1 MSFSDE
7 NLAELFSQA
16 RNQKPV
22 ASLDETK
29 KAFVTATVVAAGG
42 VLATK
47 GLLHLL
53 TAKKWIIMLSTITI
67 ITTGTLIVGLSANP
81 EEVVENTPSNNN
93 TIAAIDQPQEEDEVP
108 VDASPYLEPAIPTAI
123 SEVDPNNMLE
133 LIDAEPDFIKVTDFN
148 VEEGGNGKTSIGY
161 LDVSSTF
168 SPNADGINDLL
179 TFSYIV
185 EDIKAFH
192 CVILNRWGE
201 VVAELNNINDGW
213 DGINRNGTVCN
224 TGTYFYKYEA
234 TTESG
239 EKIQGHG
246 SAQLT
251 DSNRKIK
258 SYSQRFEITENT
270 TKADFENMKKDA
282 EKDGIDFTYKAKYN
296 KGKLSKLRLELKIDS
311 EEEGESQYVMTS
323 LTIEGEFSY
332 TLAWE
337 NTEDGQA
344 THIYCGHTDEFEE
357 GNNADV
363 EEIEGA
369 LEETVKEFEEL
380 ISNLELDGLFASL
393 DSLADQMTEITEV
406 HWAELEDEI
415 ALIEDELEEAVDE
428 LNKEEIETLMN
439 EISQSSAELVKA
451 LQEELQQMQIEMEKE
466 QKEQK
471 EEKELKEEKDK
482 KEKKD
487 EKGARI

>member
-67 ITTGTLIVGLSANP
+67 ITTGTLIVSLSPNP
-81 EEVVENTPSNNN
+81 EEAAENAPSSNNS
-93 TIAAIDQPQEEDEVP
+93 IAAIDQSQPENEVP
-108 VDASPYLEPAIPTAI
+108 VDASPYLEPGIPIVIAEDDPYNIIEDEPNLLNAADCNTND
-123 SEVDPNNMLE
+123 SENRVASVGQLN
-133 LIDAEPDFIKVTDFN
+133 
-148 VEEGGNGKTSIGY
+148 
-161 LDVSSTF
+161 VSSTF

-179 TFSYIV
+179 LFSYLT
-185 EDIKAFH
+185 EDIEAFH
-192 CVILNRWGE
+192 CVILNRWGV
-201 VVAELNNINDGW
+201 VVAELNDINLGW
-213 DGINRNGTVCN
+213 DGISKDGTVCN

-234 TTESG
+234 TTASG
-239 EKIQGHG
+239 GILEGHG
-246 SAQLT
+246 STQLT

-270 TKADFENMKKDA
+270 TKADFENIKKDA

-296 KGKLSKLRLELKIDS
+296 NGKLTKLRLELKIPAK
-311 EEEGESQYVMTS
+311 ENGESKYVMTS
-323 LTIEGEFSY
+323 LKIEGGFNY
-332 TLAWE
+332 TVAWE
-337 NTEDGQA
+337 NSEDGQV
-344 THIYCGHTDEFEE
+344 TDIYCGDTDELEKE
-357 GNNADV
+357 NEDDI

-369 LEETVKEFEEL
+369 IEETINEIEEL
-380 ISNLELDGLFASL
+380 IEGLELDGLFANL
-393 DSLADQMTEITEV
+393 DSLTHQMTEVAEL
-406 HWAELEDEI
+406 HWAEMEDEM
-415 ALIEDELEEAVDE
+415 ALLEKELELAVEE
-428 LNKEEIETLMN
+428 LNEEEIQTLMN

-451 LQEELQQMQIEMEKE
+451 LQEEIQQIQIEIEEEQKEKKEEMEK
-466 QKEQK
+466 K
-471 EEKELKEEKDK
+471 EKEDKKDE

-487 EKGARI
+487 EKGTRI